1 MSSYQVVPMVYNSK
15 EQINAIILLEQQC
28 KQLDSVHLKADLDHI
43 SQKDGDHALLCY
55 RDGKLVG
62 LLSWYASDTVTININ
77 AIVHPQYRRQGVFSN
92 LLKRAILDMKPQGI
106 NQLSYRVPQ
115 GLSPGIH
122 TAQSL
127 RAIYDRAEYSMQLVN
142 EALEVAEP
150 PKLTLSV
157 AKDEDMEFMVTC
169 SSQAFG
175 DSEEWTRNYFMQTN
189 EPSRVNYIAWQDQ
202 TPVGLVRINSINATT
217 AFIHNFC
224 ISPDYQG
231 RKIGR
236 TALRILVN
244 LLREQSYTDIRL
256 SVVTENERALNL
268 YRSVGFEVNSEYH
281 YFSGNLNM

>member
-43 SQKDGDHALLCY
+43 SKKDGDHALLCY

-62 LLSWYASDTVTININ
+62 LLSWYASDTVTGNIN
-77 AIVHPQYRRQGVFSN
+77 AIVHPQYRRQGVFSS
-92 LLKRAILDMKPQGI
+92 LLNRAILDMKPQGI

-115 GLSPGIH
+115 GLSPGLL

-127 RAIYDRAEYSMQLVN
+127 GAIYDRAEYSMQLVN
-142 EALEVAEP
+142 EVLSVVEP
-150 PKLTLSV
+150 PELTLSV

-175 DSEEWTRNYFMQTN
+175 DTEDWTRNYFMQTN

-202 TPVGLVRINSINATT
+202 KPVGLVRVNSINAST

-224 ISPDYQG
+224 ILPADQG
-231 RKIGR
+231 RKLGR
-236 TALRILVN
+236 TALSILVD
-244 LLREQSYTDIRL
+244 LLRKQSYTDIRL
-256 SVVTENERALNL
+256 SVVTENKRALNL

-281 YFSGNLNM
+281 YFNGSV